1 MEELPLG
8 FGMALAQNPRAM
20 EYFSK
25 QTKEKQAEIWHTRI
39 QFNPA
44 MKCMPMCRALAI
56 FKPTA
61 GAPRGKMAT
70 LSRRHGEHRIGN
82 ARQPSLD
89 CPPRSLY
96 PIEQVFHMRVPLEK
110 RQSFCKG
117 SAAPQG
123 KRWLCGFWTLDE
135 SIMVIINSFFIR
147 NLFIVVTV

>member
-8 FGMALAQNPRAM
+8 FGMALAQKPPRNGI
-20 EYFSK
+20 FFKNRPRKSRRK
-25 QTKEKQAEIWHTRI
+25 FWHTRI

-89 CPPRSLY
+89 CPPRSLL
-96 PIEQVFHMRVPLEK
+96 P
-110 RQSFCKG
+110 
-117 SAAPQG
+117 
-123 KRWLCGFWTLDE
+123 D
-135 SIMVIINSFFIR
+135 
-147 NLFIVVTV
+147 

>member
-25 QTKEKQAEIWHTRI
+25 QTKEKQAEILAHTHTI
-39 QFNPA
+39 QSRNEMHA
-44 MKCMPMCRALAI
+44 YVQSLGN

-96 PIEQVFHMRVPLEK
+96 PIE
-110 RQSFCKG
+110 
-117 SAAPQG
+117 
-123 KRWLCGFWTLDE
+123 
-135 SIMVIINSFFIR
+135 
-147 NLFIVVTV
+147 